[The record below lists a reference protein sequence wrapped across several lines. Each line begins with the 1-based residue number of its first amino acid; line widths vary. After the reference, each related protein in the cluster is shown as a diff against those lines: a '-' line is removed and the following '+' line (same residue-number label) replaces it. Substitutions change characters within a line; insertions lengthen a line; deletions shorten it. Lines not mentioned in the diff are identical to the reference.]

1 MINPRDLIR
10 TLSVESLNETA
21 DQYYKALSDPNPLLA
36 KPFSSLVEAPDLLQN
51 MGLLLSGLHLG
62 KTMTV
67 LEFAAGPCWFSRFL
81 YQLQCQTISCDVS
94 QTALDWGKRFFEDHP
109 VMGAP
114 VGKPRFLRFDGH
126 RLDLPDES
134 VDRIVCNDGFHHV
147 PNQEE
152 VIRELGRVLK
162 TGGIAAFSEPGRF
175 HSQSPQSQSEM
186 RHFQVLENDIILEEI
201 FGLAK
206 KHGFTE
212 LKVKVAGNLDVSLR
226 EYQSLIGK
234 WPGLLAQ
241 RKVMKSLRKV
251 LSNKT
256 IFFLHKGKFLPD
268 SRLHEGLSHQIDSP
282 CRGVREKRGKAIR
295 LSMKIQNTGEGR
307 WLTKNIAQIG
317 VVHIGTHLYDGENRP
332 VSFEFSRHPL
342 PGQVEPGTQFTT
354 EIPIK
359 IDSPGTYKLAVD
371 LVSEG
376 VSWFEFLGSK
386 PWECSLEIQ

>member
-1 MINPRDLIR
+1 
-10 TLSVESLNETA
+10 
-21 DQYYKALSDPNPLLA
+21 
-36 KPFSSLVEAPDLLQN
+36 
-51 MGLLLSGLHLG
+51 
-62 KTMTV
+62 
-67 LEFAAGPCWFSRFL
+67 LE
-81 YQLQCQTISCDVS
+81 D
-94 QTALDWGKRFFEDHP
+94 
-109 VMGAP
+109 
-114 VGKPRFLRFDGH
+114 
-126 RLDLPDES
+126 
-134 VDRIVCNDGFHHV
+134 
-147 PNQEE
+147 
-152 VIRELGRVLK
+152 
-162 TGGIAAFSEPGRF
+162 
-175 HSQSPQSQSEM
+175 
-186 RHFQVLENDIILEEI
+186 I

-206 KHGFTE
+206 KHGFTD

-234 WPGLLAQ
+234 WPGLIAQ

-282 CRGVREKRGKAIR
+282 CRGVREKRGKSIK
-295 LSMKIQNTGEGR
+295 LSLSIQNTGESR

-332 VSFEFSRHPL
+332 VSYEFSRHPL
-342 PGQVEPGTQFTT
+342 PGQVEPGGQFTT

-359 IDSPGTYKLAVD
+359 IDSPGTFKLAVD